1 MTTAFRKSTMVW
13 EVGTVAALTTNAPSL
28 KNVWIKRIVFVPNTA
43 GNSITFQDVQG
54 GTSTNAIVLTAG
66 ASDTSP
72 VTIWFDGR
80 GKRVYG
86 LKVSAISETGSD
98 QAYVYLQ

>member
-28 KNVWIKRIVFVPNTA
+28 KNVWIKRIVFVPATA
-43 GNSITFQDVQG
+43 GNSITFQDAQA
-54 GTSTNAIVLTAG
+54 GTSTNAIVLPSG

-72 VTIWFDGR
+72 VTITFDGLGR
-80 GKRVYG
+80 HVNG
-86 LKVSAISETGSD
+86 LHCSAISSGSD
-98 QAYVYLQ
+98 TAYVYLG